1 LQIFNGNI
9 QVLRFK
15 ANISAILTTN
25 QLIKGLIKAMLV
37 SSPFGNLMQEKEE
50 LGETSVILH
59 CVCVSIIS
67 FHIKAQYSNK
77 KQQILHVLEGL
88 SKVNNAYRQAFK
100 ITVDILF
107 TLHIQE

>member
-1 LQIFNGNI
+1 M
-9 QVLRFK
+9 LRFK

-25 QLIKGLIKAMLV
+25 QLIKCLIKAMLV
-37 SSPFGNLMQEKEE
+37 SSPFGNLMQAKEE

-59 CVCVSIIS
+59 CECVSIIS

-77 KQQILHVLEGL
+77 KQQILLEGL

-107 TLHIQE
+107 TLHVQE

>member
-1 LQIFNGNI
+1 
-9 QVLRFK
+9 
-15 ANISAILTTN
+15 
-25 QLIKGLIKAMLV
+25 MLV
-37 SSPFGNLMQEKEE
+37 SSPFGNLMQAKEE

-59 CVCVSIIS
+59 CKCVSIIS

-77 KQQILHVLEGL
+77 KQQILLEGL

-107 TLHIQE
+107 TLHVQE